1 MAERTK
7 KKKKGI
13 SLILLLCVILAL
25 GAVYLLVDR
34 RQAGKEDAQKA
45 QEEELDLYETRITR
59 VKRVRLENEY
69 YDMTLIKDEEEDLW
83 HREGRE
89 DFEVSHR
96 RMTAVL
102 SAVMKITASNRVAET
117 VENPAEYGLA
127 DPIARVTVESEDG
140 NISFVV
146 GGRAPMV
153 DTFYFMVE
161 GDPALY
167 TVKSEYYYAFHRT
180 ENQMREVEKIEVPGA
195 SAIRRVQVER
205 PDGVAID
212 FLYDPETDTGSFVK
226 PYASP
231 QKTDGASAQN
241 FKKLFQDFSLEE
253 YQGQEGE
260 VDLAEYGLKDPAAR
274 IRVNWQDTEE
284 GSEGEADLK
293 VGALTE
299 DGEYYYV
306 QLAGSGCVYTMEEK
320 LVRPMVE
327 AVPFSYIQKAL
338 LREEDG
344 GITKIAAE
352 RDGKRIEVDEEKLPA
367 LRETLAGIKLEGDLM
382 GEESRE
388 KGDLVLRLNLSTE
401 AGERELT
408 FYDYDGNHF
417 YRLEDGEGN
426 SFLTGKRETDALAAL
441 LEE

>member
-13 SLILLLCVILAL
+13 QLILLLCVILAL

-34 RQAGKEDAQKA
+34 RQTGKEDRQKA

-117 VENPAEYGLA
+117 VENLAEYGLT

-146 GGRAPMV
+146 GGRAPMI

-167 TVKSEYYYAFHRT
+167 TVNSEYYYAFHRT

-195 SAIRRVQVER
+195 SAIRRVRVDR
-205 PDGVAID
+205 PDGVEID
-212 FLYDPETDTGSFVK
+212 FLYDPETDSGRFVR

-253 YQGQEGE
+253 YQGQEE
-260 VDLAEYGLKDPAAR
+260 LDLAEYGLKDPAAR
-274 IRVNWQDTEE
+274 IRVNWQNTEE
-284 GSEGEADLK
+284 GSEGEVDLK

-306 QLAGSGCVYTMEEK
+306 QLAGSGRVYTMEEK
-320 LVRPMVE
+320 LVRPMAE
-327 AVPFSYIQKAL
+327 AVPFSYIQKAV

-344 GITKIAAE
+344 EITKITAE
-352 RDGKRIEVDEEKLPA
+352 RDGKHIEVDKENLPA
-367 LRETLAGIKLEGDLM
+367 LREALAGIKLEGDLM
-382 GEESRE
+382 EEDSRE
-388 KGDLVLRLNLSTE
+388 KGDLVFRLNLSTE

-408 FYDYDGNHF
+408 FYAYDEKHF